1 MWIDRIIVT
10 VEYRYDWLVYPYAFI
25 NVWEE
30 NFVKKGINQVVRKEL
45 GLYIHI
51 PFCVKKCRYCDF
63 LSSTGDDYVKGQYV
77 EALLREIRSYKEL
90 AERYLVKTIYIGGG
104 TPSSLEA
111 EHIVK
116 IMETIKEVFTIY
128 GICDKVERKKTF
140 LSKLES
146 IAENENGMAEI
157 TIEVNPG
164 TITKEKLEAYRSV
177 SINRLS
183 IGLQS
188 ADNEELKLLG
198 RIHTY
203 EEFEQNYYIAR
214 ETGFNNI
221 NVDLISG
228 LPNQGVE
235 SFLHTLNK
243 VIELNP
249 EHISAYSLI
258 VEQGTDFYRRYGEGA
273 ALEKELPTEETDREI
288 YEKTKE
294 ILERNQY
301 YRYEISNYAKQGFE
315 SKHNSSYWKRTEY
328 LGMGL
333 GASSLMDN
341 ARFQN
346 EDDLVTY
353 VSLSADYHN
362 LRRDMERLVVRQQME
377 EFMFLGLRLCE
388 GVRKSEFKERFQ
400 INIETVYG
408 SVLNKLK
415 KEELLMMEEDS
426 IFLTERG
433 LDLSNYA
440 MAQFL
445 LEDFVRS

>member
-1 MWIDRIIVT
+1 M
-10 VEYRYDWLVYPYAFI
+10 
-25 NVWEE
+25 
-30 NFVKKGINQVVRKEL
+30 KKGINQVVRKEL

-214 ETGFNNI
+214 ETGFKI
-221 NVDLISG
+221 GRAHV
-228 LPNQGVE
+228 
-235 SFLHTLNK
+235 
-243 VIELNP
+243 
-249 EHISAYSLI
+249 
-258 VEQGTDFYRRYGEGA
+258 
-273 ALEKELPTEETDREI
+273 
-288 YEKTKE
+288 
-294 ILERNQY
+294 
-301 YRYEISNYAKQGFE
+301 
-315 SKHNSSYWKRTEY
+315 
-328 LGMGL
+328 
-333 GASSLMDN
+333 
-341 ARFQN
+341 
-346 EDDLVTY
+346 
-353 VSLSADYHN
+353 
-362 LRRDMERLVVRQQME
+362 
-377 EFMFLGLRLCE
+377 
-388 GVRKSEFKERFQ
+388 
-400 INIETVYG
+400 
-408 SVLNKLK
+408 
-415 KEELLMMEEDS
+415 
-426 IFLTERG
+426 
-433 LDLSNYA
+433 
-440 MAQFL
+440 
-445 LEDFVRS
+445 